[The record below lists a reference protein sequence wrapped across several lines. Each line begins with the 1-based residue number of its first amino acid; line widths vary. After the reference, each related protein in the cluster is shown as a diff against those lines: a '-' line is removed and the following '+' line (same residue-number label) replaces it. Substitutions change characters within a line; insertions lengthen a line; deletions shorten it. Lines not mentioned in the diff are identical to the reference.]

1 MFSFVYIAQ
10 KVKTTIKNY
19 YPIWSVTIMQ
29 TFLVCTWYSTCISCI
44 HNCWG
49 IKFYFAHQTKSLFT
63 WRWDISDTSRY
74 LTLLRQLCPG
84 FTWKLMVFNKNFV
97 LSVFSILSLVN
108 GFFSCILCVFT
119 VGICNFHHVDFHV
132 RILVMCITVE
142 VVLAHRDI
150 PVQSVHMD
158 NWVVQVRYLG
168 PPSFPGF
175 MWTYKLSK
183 QRHTC
188 TLGYLRG
195 PRYPCLPRY
204 LASCEQ
210 ALRHFF
216 SFQCI

>member
-1 MFSFVYIAQ
+1 ME
-10 KVKTTIKNY
+10 
-19 YPIWSVTIMQ
+19 
-29 TFLVCTWYSTCISCI
+29 TFLVCTWYSKCISCI

-63 WRWDISDTSRY
+63 WGWDILDPQDISPSWDNFV
-74 LTLLRQLCPG
+74 PG
-84 FTWKLMVFNKNFV
+84 SHENWLGYRPGAYKMVFNKNFV

-119 VGICNFHHVDFHV
+119 VGIF
-132 RILVMCITVE
+132 ITVE

-168 PPSFPGF
+168 PPSYPGF

-183 QRHTC
+183 QRHAC
-188 TLGYLRG
+188 TLGSLRG
-195 PRYPCLPRY
+195 LRYPCLPRY

-216 SFQCI
+216 LFPMRISFTRIDYSINVHYCFKFQPFCSA